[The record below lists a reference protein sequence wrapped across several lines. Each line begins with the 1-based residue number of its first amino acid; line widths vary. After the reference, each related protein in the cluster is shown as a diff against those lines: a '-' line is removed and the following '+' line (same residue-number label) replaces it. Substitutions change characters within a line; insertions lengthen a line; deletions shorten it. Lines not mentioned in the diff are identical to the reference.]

1 MAAAGQGL
9 TYLKSLQPPLGGYD
23 YLDRA
28 ADLRLAC
35 SYSTGPARWLSRA
48 VIRAPRYERR
58 VARHLVTP
66 DQLDRDFPVEAL
78 ARHLASEPIPQ
89 DRPG

>member
-28 ADLRLAC
+28 ADLRLPQYLTPGKPVRARC
-35 SYSTGPARWLSRA
+35 DAYSG
-48 VIRAPRYERR
+48 
-58 VARHLVTP
+58 
-66 DQLDRDFPVEAL
+66 
-78 ARHLASEPIPQ
+78 
-89 DRPG
+89 G